1 MNKYH
6 FTHWVKLKRRKL
18 RPFNLWSDHN
28 EKQLEFWI
36 YRRVWLV
43 ISHGDL
49 NSGEVSPFSP
59 QDVGSTFQNQIV
71 KKWLEIF
78 PIFFQILVEGSFL
91 DQKQKRD
98 LKNIE
103 ISAFEIRFSK
113 SSQNRIF
120 FKCQILRKSQK
131 LPSQKL
137 FPFPNYEWYWHIWYI
152 PQN

>member
-1 MNKYH
+1 MLL
-6 FTHWVKLKRRKL
+6 VRKSIFVVSETGNST
-18 RPFNLWSDHN
+18 FNRDH
-28 EKQLEFWI
+28 LC
-36 YRRVWLV
+36 
-43 ISHGDL
+43 HGDL

-137 FPFPNYEWYWHIWYI
+137 FPFPN
-152 PQN
+152 

>member
-1 MNKYH
+1 M
-6 FTHWVKLKRRKL
+6 FL
-18 RPFNLWSDHN
+18 
-28 EKQLEFWI
+28 
-36 YRRVWLV
+36 
-43 ISHGDL
+43 HGDL

-103 ISAFEIRFSK
+103 ISAFEI
-113 SSQNRIF
+113 
-120 FKCQILRKSQK
+120 
-131 LPSQKL
+131 
-137 FPFPNYEWYWHIWYI
+137 
-152 PQN
+152 